1 MKVLNTPE
9 SIQRLR
15 NEIAQHY
22 AFGKS
27 LTAAEISA
35 LCRLFYVTINAP
47 EVSVYIK
54 IAQPHGDRPVNLLEK
69 P

>member
-22 AFGKS
+22 AFGKP
-27 LTAAEISA
+27 LTDAEISA
-35 LCRLFYVTINAP
+35 LCRLFYVTIDAP

-54 IAQPHGDRPVNLLEK
+54 IADPHGEQPVNLKEK
-69 P
+69 F